1 MVEVRVFVI
10 HSEKDNRILDKLFC
24 EYHNRTFGNAKLQ
37 IRYVDSQKPSQ
48 LGRNFGDIIEE
59 EIDNSKFVIVIITA
73 NSQQSVWVNQE
84 IGYTWKAKKNNI
96 LPMKEKSMAEKGL
109 GFIHSNIDA
118 QLFHVRQQR
127 FPKLDGFF
135 ENLGKKSEK
144 VVKRPV
150 SVKPIREIARVPI
163 RESEPDVVRK

>member
-10 HSEKDNRILDKLFC
+10 HSEKDNRILQKLFC

-59 EIDNSKFVIVIITA
+59 EIVSSRYVIAIVTSNSEK
-73 NSQQSVWVNQE
+73 SVWANQE
-84 IGYTWKAKKNNI
+84 IGYSKGINREI
-96 LPMKEKSMAEKGL
+96 LPIKEKSMAEKGL

-135 ENLGKKSEK
+135 EEKLGKKVEK

-150 SVKPIREIARVPI
+150 TVKPIGESAKVPT
-163 RESEPDVVRK
+163 RRTEPDVE